1 MHRHGSPGDRGGAD
15 AWYGRPA
22 VPHYYT
28 GASYMS
34 DRVNQDAMTPAEV
47 AEYLDAYQAET
58 GRKDWLADYCR
69 EGCSCAECERLEV
82 I

>member
-1 MHRHGSPGDRGGAD
+1 M
-15 AWYGRPA
+15 
-22 VPHYYT
+22 
-28 GASYMS
+28 
-34 DRVNQDAMTPAEV
+34 NQDAMTPAEV